1 MADFNFQ
8 DLKAAYESF
17 QQPIVRLY
25 VEGTDI
31 TAEDVPLSLT
41 EVEVELSNG
50 FEAGIATFM
59 LTGMYDDE
67 SRTYDI
73 KDVKK
78 YLYLGSTVILYIG
91 YGTSVREVFRG
102 FIARV
107 HFIIPKE
114 NTEDQPG
121 VEVSAMDAKGLMM
134 ANRHSKRLK
143 ATCYSEAVKEILSEN
158 VFLSQK
164 DDKMN
169 DFTTLNISNT
179 PDKQDQQGNGQTS
192 DKRVEMV
199 EESDYEFIVK
209 AAKKFNFEFFIVG
222 GTLYFIEAKKNTTP
236 LITLT
241 PFTGLRSIDV
251 GYDISGLV
259 RSVEV
264 RNIDMDQGKYVGD
277 KKKMSSKISL
287 GNKAKPLVEKQSFVY
302 LDPTAQSKAE
312 AGYRASYL
320 TDTIDYRLGS
330 IEAEF
335 IGLPELVP
343 GRFIE
348 LKNFGSPVDNLFYL
362 TKVRHILESNVYR
375 TVFEGCANSI
385 Q

>member
-8 DLKAAYESF
+8 DLAHAYESF
-17 QQPIVRLY
+17 QQPLARIY
-25 VEGTDI
+25 VDGTDI

-41 EVEVELSNG
+41 DAEIELSNG
-50 FEAGIATFM
+50 FEAGIATFT

-67 SRTYDI
+67 ARTYDI

-78 YLYLGSTVILYIG
+78 YLFLGSTVIFLLG
-91 YGTSVREVFRG
+91 YGTTVREVFRG

-107 HFIIPKE
+107 HFVIPKE
-114 NTEDQPG
+114 DSEEQPR

-134 ANRHSKRLK
+134 AGRHSRRLK
-143 ATCYSEAVKEILSEN
+143 ATCYSDAVKEILAEN
-158 VFLSQK
+158 VFLAQK
-164 DDKMN
+164 DDKMQ

-179 PDKQDQQGNGQTS
+179 PDKQDQGGNAQTS

-222 GTLYFIEAKKNTTP
+222 KTLYFIEAKKNTTP
-236 LITLT
+236 LLTLT
-241 PFTGLRSIDV
+241 PFSGMKSIDV

-277 KKKMSSKISL
+277 KKKMNSKISL

-312 AGYRASYL
+312 AGYRAAYL

-330 IEAEF
+330 IQAEF

-343 GRFIE
+343 GRFVE
-348 LKNFGSPVDNLFYL
+348 LSNFGSPVDNLFYL
-362 TKVRHILESNVYR
+362 TRVRHTLESNMYR
-375 TVFEGCANSI
+375 TVIEGCANSVK
-385 Q
+385 